1 MHSVISNLTSRIYTL
16 SCIYL
21 QILRRPASGLITHW
35 EWLKEQLPRTT
46 PHPTYPVDSGRW
58 DPALESERKT
68 LHVHNP
74 LGPLLCLQDLSE
86 GVIILYT
93 CSVRSWTKEPMREI
107 PERGT
112 LWTKVQKFRF
122 YPGNTLTSCII
133 SMCHPED
140 SLFGPA
146 IVWEASR
153 GKGQI
158 LAGGLSNMQGS
169 WEPWI
174 LMPLLILCN
183 FFFFETLHAL
193 ASPTKDLTEIFY
205 RTNISRGNNCKAL
218 YENNC

>member
-1 MHSVISNLTSRIYTL
+1 MRPSPGKWKKNTACAQPPRPTAL
-16 SCIYL
+16 SPRPFWRGDNTVYL
-21 QILRRPASGLITHW
+21 LREELD
-35 EWLKEQLPRTT
+35 ERTN
-46 PHPTYPVDSGRW
+46 
-58 DPALESERKT
+58 ERNTWK
-68 LHVHNP
+68 
-74 LGPLLCLQDLSE
+74 
-86 GVIILYT
+86 
-93 CSVRSWTKEPMREI
+93 
-107 PERGT
+107 RGT

-133 SMCHPED
+133 SMRHPED

-193 ASPTKDLTEIFY
+193 ASLTKDLTEIFH